1 MQTRLIGLAAALAAT
16 ALASGC
22 GLTGT
27 ESSEPSQR
35 SGKIT
40 VADRTQNTQSVK
52 CTQVDWSLAIVASAE
67 PGRARALLQL
77 GGDRPIVRTVNI
89 ENIDG
94 LSGVA
99 GGDIGTA
106 EASANGSSMYTIT
119 GTALVSDVA
128 HPGQT
133 KSLPFKIEAPC

>member
-1 MQTRLIGLAAALAAT
+1 MQNRLIGLAAALAAATVT
-16 ALASGC
+16 AGC
-22 GLTGT
+22 GLVGT
-27 ESSEPSQR
+27 PPSEPSQN

-52 CTQVDWSLAIVASAE
+52 CTQVDWSLGIVASAE

-133 KSLPFKIEAPC
+133 QSLPFKIEAPC